1 MNSYLGFDDETKA
14 LLNKKSHFHD
24 LVIDKSIIKTI
35 SKEIISQPWY
45 HNKLKTLLNIYGKIK
60 LQSKEHY
67 F

>member
-35 SKEIISQPWY
+35 SKEIIS
-45 HNKLKTLLNIYGKIK
+45 
-60 LQSKEHY
+60 
-67 F
+67 